1 MALEMEYL
9 LSSDEMQSQR
19 STVLPPIP
27 SMSISAAVEPH
38 DAGEGASPMVGLW
51 TTHESDRKSMV
62 YVFLL
67 RCSCNVVKTC
77 LSNNKPSP
85 KSPLSKGGT
94 KTKKHFFMGGLWH
107 CFNHII
113 YSLIIVSIETE

>member
-38 DAGEGASPMVGLW
+38 DAGEGASPMVGVW

-62 YVFLL
+62 YVYVFLL
-67 RCSCNVVKTC
+67 RCSCNVIQTINHRQNHHKYSR
-77 LSNNKPSP
+77 LKKEKPNEW
-85 KSPLSKGGT
+85 
-94 KTKKHFFMGGLWH
+94 FMAL
-107 CFNHII
+107 F
-113 YSLIIVSIETE
+113 LTT

>member
-38 DAGEGASPMVGLW
+38 DAGEGASPMVGVW
-51 TTHESDRKSMV
+51 TTHERPKVDGVRV
-62 YVFLL
+62 
-67 RCSCNVVKTC
+67 C
-77 LSNNKPSP
+77 L
-85 KSPLSKGGT
+85 PLEVL
-94 KTKKHFFMGGLWH
+94 M
-107 CFNHII
+107 
-113 YSLIIVSIETE
+113 